1 MSDEKEELAPQKQ
14 SLFRLSAHDILDNAL
29 ENLDERQARE
39 VKRKAADEVVRL
51 AVEQRRAEHRGEAAR
66 DEMRAVVDN
75 ANLLDQRGGDYTI
88 RSTFE
93 TATGT
98 TEVQIRKS
106 RTAAV
111 ALAAAAA
118 LALLLLAALLLVNL
132 R

>member
-1 MSDEKEELAPQKQ
+1 MADENEELAPQKQ
-14 SLFRLSAHDILDNAL
+14 SLFRLSPDDILDGAL
-29 ENLDERQARE
+29 ENLDERQAGE

-51 AVEQRRAEHRGEAAR
+51 AVEQRRAEHRTEAAR
-66 DEMRAVVDN
+66 EEMRTLVNN

-106 RTAAV
+106 RTTTV
-111 ALAAAAA
+111 IVAAAAA
-118 LALLLLAALLLVNL
+118 LALLLILFLVVG

>member
-1 MSDEKEELAPQKQ
+1 MADEDEGLAPRKE
-14 SLFRLSAHDILDNAL
+14 SLFKISPGDILDNAL
-29 ENLDERQARE
+29 ENLDERQAE
-39 VKRKAADEVVRL
+39 AVKRKAADEVLRL
-51 AVEQRRAEHRGEAAR
+51 AVEQRRAEHRSESAR
-66 DEMRAVVDN
+66 DEMRTLVSN

-106 RTAAV
+106 RTTTVIVIAAS
-111 ALAAAAA
+111 A
-118 LALLLLAALLLVNL
+118 LALLLLVVLLVVS